1 MLSEQEILELI
12 GGYDISDEEAIR
24 QIVEMVREKRAHLPV
39 LLELLQNADNWKVR
53 YRIAIA
59 LGELDIYSEDVAN
72 ALISRI
78 RSDKALSVCYAAA
91 KSLVKV
97 SPRGVEEII
106 PLLNNDNEGTVGSV
120 SEVVAE
126 IGERR
131 ALPALVSAVRR
142 FPKSCLHSLIR
153 LAGERALHYVLAA
166 FRGTPLSLRA
176 DFINKLFD
184 IFSWY
189 ENFSPNIL
197 RHFWWHLSAI
207 ERQELEAK
215 FYYRFGERFVEW
227 FSYFTRQLPPHERVF
242 LVLQGEPERLRQAIR
257 LPSLRTFLNLT
268 SIEDLTALRM
278 DDIVM
283 YEEINVLRFAALM
296 ELATTR
302 DGTSIERVID
312 EATNNREGTA
322 RRLLEQEAEFDR
334 IREEIAILRGR
345 LRQLVEEELRLLGEV
360 ANEGGSRLLEEVQA
374 EIRRIGEEIEAQ
386 NRDLE
391 KQDGGLLPT
400 LQSETERLLPVLRER
415 GVVFRRLVVEGVL
428 GEYDFVERKVTL
440 YPPMIELAA
449 RDLQPTV
456 SSIRSVE
463 ELVDALTTVVDIHET
478 AHANLHLG
486 KDSDGKQ
493 WMDPRKGSIA
503 LHEGLAQFY
512 TLTLIKRLEDKKLEE
527 AFRALSG
534 KQPEEYKLWS
544 ILEPCSLEDV
554 RQFVLAHRNGQHLTT
569 IFEVTTEAVKV
580 VAAGREMLRQR
591 MGEDA
596 WQAFIEQL
604 DHAVSLLEKAESLV
618 ELASAC
624 DKILIVCESF
634 PIIKHLLEA
643 VSRYHFPSEQER
655 RLLQMAAICQK
666 PPDPNAYSRTTLR
679 AISMGAA
686 LEKRVLSPEEEG
698 IKQNIRLATETVKM
712 PPESRR
718 KPRKDKRKG
727 SQPTQ

>member
-12 GGYDISDEEAIR
+12 GGYVIRDEEAIR
-24 QIVEMVREKRAHLPV
+24 KIVEMVREKRAHLPV
-39 LLELLQNADNWKVR
+39 LLELLQNADNWLVR

-59 LGELDIYSEDVAN
+59 LGELGIYSEDVAN
-72 ALISRI
+72 ALILRSRI
-78 RSDKALSVCYAAA
+78 DEYSAVRRAAA
-91 KSLVKV
+91 ESLVKV
-97 SPRGVEEII
+97 SPRGVEEIT
-106 PLLNNDNEGTVGSV
+106 PLLNDDDMHTVRCV
-120 SEVVAE
+120 SEVIAK
-126 IGERR
+126 IGDRR

-142 FPKSCLHSLIR
+142 QPRSCMQSLIR
-153 LAGERALHYVLAA
+153 LAGERAPHYVLAA
-166 FRGTPLSLRA
+166 FRGIPLSLRKY
-176 DFINKLFD
+176 FLNELFYV
-184 IFSWY
+184 FSTGELY
-189 ENFSPNIL
+189 SLTTL

-207 ERQELEAK
+207 ERQELEAQ
-215 FYYRFGERFVEW
+215 FNSPFGELVDEW
-227 FSYFTRQLPPHERVF
+227 LRYLTRQLSPHEQVLLF
-242 LVLQGEPERLRQAIR
+242 LSEVPERLRQAIR
-257 LPSLRTFLNLT
+257 FPSLRTFLNLP

-278 DDIVM
+278 DDIVR

-302 DGTSIERVID
+302 NGTPIEQVIN
-312 EATNNREGTA
+312 EANALEGTA

-334 IREEIAILRGR
+334 LREEIAILRGR

-360 ANEGGSRLLEEVQA
+360 EGDEGGRSLQEVQA
-374 EIRRIGEEIEAQ
+374 EIRRVGEDIEALDRQ
-386 NRDLE
+386 L
-391 KQDGGLLPT
+391 DGQGEGPLAT
-400 LQSETERLLPVLRER
+400 LRRATERLLPVLRDR

-428 GEYDFVERKVTL
+428 GEYDFVEHKVTL

-527 AFRALSG
+527 AFRALSE

-554 RQFVLAHRNGQHLTT
+554 RQFVLAHRNEQHLTT
-569 IFEVTTEAVKV
+569 IFEVTIEAVEV
-580 VAAGREMLRQR
+580 VAAEREKLRQS

-679 AISMGAA
+679 AISMSAA
-686 LEKRVLSPEEEG
+686 LEKRVLLPEEEG

>member
-1 MLSEQEILELI
+1 MLIKQYILELI
-12 GGYDISDEEAIR
+12 KRYDEHKEAIR
-24 QIVEMVREKRAHLPV
+24 KIVEMVREKRAHLPV
-39 LLELLQNADNWKVR
+39 LLELLQNADNWRVR

-59 LGELDIYSEDVAN
+59 LGELGIYSEDVAE

-78 RSDKALSVCYAAA
+78 RVDNDKYVRREAT

-97 SPRGVEEII
+97 SPRGAEAII
-106 PLLNNDNEGTVGSV
+106 PLLNDDDMRTIECV

-142 FPKSCLHSLIR
+142 QPGSCMQSLIR
-153 LAGERALHYVLAA
+153 LAGERAPHYVLAA
-166 FRGTPLSLRA
+166 FRGTPLSLRR
-176 DFINKLFD
+176 DFLNELFY
-184 IFSWY
+184 IFSIGELY
-189 ENFSPNIL
+189 SLTTL
-197 RHFWWHLSAI
+197 RYFWWHLSAI

-215 FYYRFGERFVEW
+215 FYYR
-227 FSYFTRQLPPHERVF
+227 SHERVF

-334 IREEIAILRGR
+334 IREEIAIRRGQ

-360 ANEGGSRLLEEVQA
+360 EGDEGGRSLQEVQA
-374 EIRRIGEEIEAQ
+374 EIRRIGEDIEALDRQ
-386 NRDLE
+386 L
-391 KQDGGLLPT
+391 DGQGEGPLAT
-400 LQSETERLLPVLRER
+400 LRRATERLLPVLRDR

-428 GEYDFVERKVTL
+428 GEYDFVEHKVTL

-486 KDSDGKQ
+486 KDSDAKQ

-512 TLTLIKRLEDKKLEE
+512 TLALIKRLGDRKLEE
-527 AFRALSG
+527 AFKALSE
-534 KQPEEYKLWS
+534 KQTEEYKMWS
-544 ILEPCSLEDV
+544 VLEPCSLEDV
-554 RQFVLAHRNGQHLTT
+554 RQFVLAQRNEQHLTT
-569 IFEVTTEAVKV
+569 IFDVAVESMQV
-580 VAAGREMLRQR
+580 VAAERERLRQS

-596 WQAFIEQL
+596 WQAFTEQL
-604 DHAVSLLEKAESLV
+604 EQTVSLLEKAESPI
-618 ELASAC
+618 ELATAC
-624 DKILIVCESF
+624 DKLLAVFASFSIVSQ
-634 PIIKHLLEA
+634 LLDA
-643 VSRYHFPSEQER
+643 TLRDRFPSEKDR
-655 RLLQMAAICQK
+655 CLLQMAAICQK
-666 PPDPNAYSRTTLR
+666 PPDRNTYSRTTLR
-679 AISMGAA
+679 AISIRAA
-686 LEKRVLSPEEEG
+686 MEKRVLSPEEGG
-698 IKQNIRLATETVKM
+698 IRQDIRLAVETVKM
-712 PPESRR
+712 RPKSKR
-718 KPRKDKRKG
+718 KPRREKQKG
-727 SQPTQ
+727 GQSTR

>member
-1 MLSEQEILELI
+1 MLEKQHILELI
-12 GGYDISDEEAIR
+12 ERYDEHHEAIR
-24 QIVEMVREKRAHLPV
+24 KIVEMVRKKRADIPV
-39 LLELLQNADNWKVR
+39 LLELLQNAENWRVR
-53 YRIAIA
+53 FRIAIA
-59 LGELDIYSEDVAN
+59 LGELGIYSEDVAE

-78 RSDKALSVCYAAA
+78 RVDNDKYVRREAT

-97 SPRGVEEII
+97 SPRGAEAII
-106 PLLNNDNEGTVGSV
+106 PLLNDDDMRTIECV

-142 FPKSCLHSLIR
+142 QPRSCMQSLIR
-153 LAGERALHYVLAA
+153 LAGERAPHYVLAA
-166 FRGTPLSLRA
+166 FRGSPLSLRR
-176 DFINKLFD
+176 DFLDELFY
-184 IFSWY
+184 IFSIGELY
-189 ENFSPNIL
+189 SLTTL
-197 RHFWWHLSAI
+197 RYFWWHLSAI

-296 ELATTR
+296 ELATIR

-334 IREEIAILRGR
+334 IREEIAILRGQ

-360 ANEGGSRLLEEVQA
+360 EGDEGGRSLQEVQA
-374 EIRRIGEEIEAQ
+374 EIRRIGEDIEALDRQ
-386 NRDLE
+386 L
-391 KQDGGLLPT
+391 DGQGEGPLAT
-400 LQSETERLLPVLRER
+400 LRRATERLLPVLRDR

-428 GEYDFVERKVTL
+428 GEYDFVEHKVTL

-512 TLTLIKRLEDKKLEE
+512 TLALIRRLGDRKLEE
-527 AFRALSG
+527 VFKALSE
-534 KQPEEYKLWS
+534 KQTEEYKLWS
-544 ILEPCSLEDV
+544 VLEPCSLEDV
-554 RQFVLAHRNGQHLTT
+554 RQFVLAQRNEQHLTT
-569 IFEVTTEAVKV
+569 IFDVAVESMQV
-580 VAAGREMLRQR
+580 VAAERERLRQS

-596 WQAFIEQL
+596 WQAFTEQL
-604 DHAVSLLEKAESLV
+604 EQTVSLLEKAESPI
-618 ELASAC
+618 ELATAC
-624 DKILIVCESF
+624 DKLLAVFASFSIVSQ
-634 PIIKHLLEA
+634 LLDA
-643 VSRYHFPSEQER
+643 TLRDRFPSEKDR
-655 RLLQMAAICQK
+655 CLLQMAAICQK
-666 PPDPNAYSRTTLR
+666 PPDRNTYSRTTLR
-679 AISMGAA
+679 AISIRAA
-686 LEKRVLSPEEEG
+686 MEKRVLSPEEEG

-718 KPRKDKRKG
+718 KPRGDKRKG
-727 SQPTQ
+727 SQLTQ